1 MGVLDELPLSFGAE
15 EDDDDDDDD
24 AADGTATIRCQIYC
38 SANEYDVTY
47 YNKRITVV
55 GYYNTSRR

>member
-1 MGVLDELPLSFGAE
+1 MGVLDELPLSFDAE
-15 EDDDDDDDD
+15 EDDDDDDDDDD

-47 YNKRITVV
+47 
-55 GYYNTSRR
+55 